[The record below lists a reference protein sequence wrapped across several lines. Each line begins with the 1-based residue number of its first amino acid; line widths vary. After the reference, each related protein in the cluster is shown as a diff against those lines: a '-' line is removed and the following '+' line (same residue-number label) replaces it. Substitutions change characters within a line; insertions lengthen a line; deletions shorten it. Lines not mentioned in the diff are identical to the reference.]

1 MRRLSELIEKAKEKG
16 KKSLVVVG
24 AEDEE
29 AVEAAVMA
37 KREGLIGRIFLVGN
51 LERIKKPD
59 SLEDVELVESRDEAE
74 ACEKGVKLVSSK
86 SAEILLKGLV
96 KTSTLLKAVLNK
108 EWGLR
113 GSGLLTHLA
122 AVEVPALDRV
132 VFITDG
138 GIVIRPS
145 LEEKVKLINN
155 AVEVLIKLGCNMPK
169 VALICAV
176 ETVNPSMPETME
188 AAIIAKMNQRGEIK
202 GCIVDGPLGLD
213 NALSLRAAEVKG
225 IKSPVAGCADLLVVP
240 DIHSGNFLGKS
251 AIYFA
256 AGKIAGIVVGAKA
269 PVVLVSR
276 ADTSES
282 KLFSIAMACAVSEG
296 DS

>member
-1 MRRLSELIEKAKEKG
+1 MRYLSELIEKAKEKG
-16 KKSLVVVG
+16 KKNLVVVG

-29 AVEAAVMA
+29 AVEAASMA
-37 KREGLIGRIFLVGN
+37 KKEGLIDRIFLVGN
-51 LERIKKPD
+51 LEKIKKLD
-59 SLEDVELVESRDEAE
+59 SLGDFELVDSRDEAE
-74 ACEKGVKLVSSK
+74 SCEKGVKLVSSK
-86 SAEILLKGLV
+86 KAGILLKGLV

-108 EWGLR
+108 DWGLR

-122 AVEVPALDRV
+122 AVEVPALDKV

-145 LEEKVKLINN
+145 LEEKVKVINN
-155 AVEVLIKLGCNMPK
+155 AVDVLIKLGYKTPK

-176 ETVNPSMPETME
+176 ETVTPSMPETME

-202 GCIVDGPLGLD
+202 GCVIDGPLGLD
-213 NALSLRAAEVKG
+213 NALNLRAAEVKG

-256 AGKIAGIVVGAKA
+256 SGRIAGIVVGAKV

-276 ADTSES
+276 ADTAES
-282 KLFSIAMACAVSEG
+282 KLLSIAMACAVSEG
-296 DS
+296 ES